1 MDMII
6 KYSGKDSEIYIE
18 RYMYNSIIAVH
29 PKLTQCCKSTTSIK
43 QILIEAFVL
52 FVFIRLLL

>member
-29 PKLTQCCKSTTSIK
+29 PKLTQYCKSTTSIK
-43 QILIEAFVL
+43 QILIEAFV
-52 FVFIRLLL
+52 FICILLL